1 MRNADIWF
9 PHKHVCQL
17 YTLVSRRWHCWSVIG
32 HLWSLYAILNKLFLL
47 FKDAF
52 VTYMNLSA
60 RACAPVWVSLTQFH
74 QGLQVNGAF
83 TCSSKTFCPTCIGVF
98 VWFIYFIISNV
109 TAWHRFSV
117 IKTKPIEQWMS
128 NMCVYSVHRETKIW
142 FNLSSSWPPNES
154 VILLICDVIIIILWI
169 FFLICKIMFYYIIL
183 HYFVSLMPTFCIIL
197 LFHLIYFES

>member
-1 MRNADIWF
+1 MRTSDSHTNQ
-9 PHKHVCQL
+9 HVCQL
-17 YTLVSRRWHCWSVIG
+17 YTLVSRRWHCWPVIG
-32 HLWSLYAILNKLFLL
+32 HLWSLYAVLNKLFLL

-52 VTYMNLSA
+52 VPYMNLSA

-74 QGLQVNGAF
+74 QGFQVNGAF

-128 NMCVYSVHRETKIW
+128 NMCVYSVHRET
-142 FNLSSSWPPNES
+142 SWPPNES

-197 LFHLIYFES
+197 LLHLIYFES